1 MIRRCW
7 WWCLER
13 SWRMRKALP
22 GQLPPGAATLMG
34 SDGVSRQEWRGGWCC
49 CRWWGF
55 RSLLV
60 LCFRIGCPFPKSG
73 YDMLQCPPRL
83 LIQLQIEKRSSSQ
96 EEATAAE
103 GIAELMIM
111 IMMIMMN
118 DDGDDA
124 GKDNDDG
131 DDGKS
136 SSSLRGLL
144 SRQAA
149 PSADSTTPTYCW
161 TCCFYFWTLH
171 FVLLLIATGFYFEL
185 PLPVPLLTLLLL
197 NFLLLLLNF
206 ALSAFLIVVF

>member
-60 LCFRIGCPFPKSG
+60 LCFKIRCPFPKSG
-73 YDMLQCPPRL
+73 YDMLQCPPP
-83 LIQLQIEKRSSSQ
+83 SSYS
-96 EEATAAE
+96 AANWKE
-103 GIAELMIM
+103 QQQPGGGYCCWRDCWADD
-111 IMMIMMN
+111 N
-118 DDGDDA
+118 DDNDDA

>member
-60 LCFRIGCPFPKSG
+60 LCFKIRCPFPKSG
-73 YDMLQCPPRL
+73 YDIGGGYCCWRDCW
-83 LIQLQIEKRSSSQ
+83 
-96 EEATAAE
+96 ADD
-103 GIAELMIM
+103 
-111 IMMIMMN
+111 N
-118 DDGDDA
+118 DDNDDA

>member
-60 LCFRIGCPFPKSG
+60 LCFKIRCPFPKSG
-73 YDMLQCPPRL
+73 YDMLQCPPSL

-111 IMMIMMN
+111 MIMMMLAKIMMMVMMERAAAAW
-118 DDGDDA
+118 GDCWA
-124 GKDNDDG
+124 G
-131 DDGKS
+131 
-136 SSSLRGLL
+136 R
-144 SRQAA
+144 RR
-149 PSADSTTPTYCW
+149 
-161 TCCFYFWTLH
+161 
-171 FVLLLIATGFYFEL
+171 
-185 PLPVPLLTLLLL
+185 PLLTLLLPPTAEL
-197 NFLLLLLNF
+197 
-206 ALSAFLIVVF
+206 AAFTSELCILFCCW